1 MKSFFLALLFI
12 TPILVQA
19 EIRLP
24 EDTGTGK
31 ELPVDKILVI
41 VNDDVIL
48 KSELDTYVK
57 TLKVRLKKS
66 GTPMPPDKVI
76 RKRVLER
83 IITNRL
89 QLQLA
94 ARTGIR
100 ISDEQLNRT
109 IRSIARRNKMTLASF
124 RKQMK
129 AQGYSF
135 EVFRENI
142 RQEMIIASL
151 QQRLINSRIS
161 VSKQEVD
168 HFLSSQKNFGQRRTN
183 FRIAHIL
190 IALPEAASASD
201 IRKARAKAAGIHK
214 KLAAGADFSRMA
226 ISVSDGQRSLEGGD
240 LGWMRP
246 GQIPLLF
253 AGALRYMQA
262 GDISKVLRSPSGF
275 HIIKLTAVKGTT
287 KHAVRQT
294 LVRHILIRTDAVTTD
309 ATAKARLNELRDRV
323 MAGEDFATLARS
335 HSQDTLSA
343 QKGGDLGWV
352 NPGQLVAP
360 FEKAMNSLKK
370 NAVSMP
376 VRSRFGWHILQ
387 VQDRRV
393 QDDTEQFKRNYA
405 ANILRERKRRETLE
419 IWLRKLRSNSFV
431 EYKND

>member
-1 MKSFFLALLFI
+1 MKSFVLTLLFI
-12 TPILVQA
+12 MPILVQA

-31 ELPVDKILVI
+31 EVPVDKILVV
-41 VNDDVIL
+41 VNEDVIL
-48 KSELDTYVK
+48 QSELDTYVR

-66 GTPMPPDKVI
+66 NTPMPSDEII

-89 QLQLA
+89 QLQMA
-94 ARTGIR
+94 ERTGIR
-100 ISDEQLNRT
+100 ISDEQLNRA
-109 IRSIARRNKMTLASF
+109 IRNIARRNNLTIRSL

-142 RQEMIIASL
+142 RREMIIASL
-151 QQRLINSRIS
+151 QQRLVNSRIS
-161 VSKQEVD
+161 VSKQEID
-168 HFLSSQKNFGQRRTN
+168 HFLSRQKNFAQRRTS

-201 IRKARAKAAGIHK
+201 IREARNKASAVRK
-214 KLAAGADFSRMA
+214 KLLGGADFARTA

-262 GDISKVLRSPSGF
+262 GDVSQILRSPSGF
-275 HIIKLTAVKGTT
+275 HIIKLTAVKGTD

-294 LVRHILIRTDAVTTD
+294 KVRHILIRTNEVTTD
-309 ATAKARLNELRDRV
+309 NIAKSRLNELRERIR
-323 MAGEDFATLARS
+323 AGEDFASLARS
-335 HSQDTLSA
+335 HSQDTISA
-343 QKGGDLGWV
+343 QKGGELGWV
-352 NPGQLVAP
+352 NPGQLVGP
-360 FEKAMNSLKK
+360 FEKAMNGLKK
-370 NAVSMP
+370 NAVSEP
-376 VRSRFGWHILQ
+376 VRTRFGWHIIQ

-393 QDDTEQFKRNYA
+393 KDDTDQFKRNYA
-405 ANILRERKRRETLE
+405 ARILRERKRQETLE
-419 IWLRKLRSNSFV
+419 IWLRTLRNNSFI
-431 EYKND
+431 EYKNG